1 MRFLT
6 LTCVSRSFSP
16 CEATP
21 NMLDNVVCP
30 YTQAFIQKAIDS
42 DWVKLRSLVEE
53 SESHVVI
60 RGL

>member
-1 MRFLT
+1 
-6 LTCVSRSFSP
+6 
-16 CEATP
+16 
-21 NMLDNVVCP
+21 MLDNVVCP